1 MQEIYTVQSA
11 ILETELLTHTIS
23 ALVLNILNSVSPILG
38 IYRRQIK
45 AAMLVLILFR
55 WKELVALQIKTK
67 YR

>member
-23 ALVLNILNSVSPILG
+23 ALVLKNLNSVSPILC

-45 AAMLVLILFR
+45 ATMLVLI
-55 WKELVALQIKTK
+55 KELVALQFKTK
-67 YR
+67 Y

>member
-1 MQEIYTVQSA
+1 MQEIYTVQSP

-55 WKELVALQIKTK
+55 
-67 YR
+67 

>member
-23 ALVLNILNSVSPILG
+23 ALVLNILNSFSPILG

-55 WKELVALQIKTK
+55 
-67 YR
+67 

>member
-45 AAMLVLILFR
+45 SAMLVLILFR